1 MAFNFFNALLKSIS
15 IFCNF
20 WCKNV
25 PCMRYLHGY
34 LQKKIYV
41 TPRDFQK
48 ALMDIY
54 GIHELPCDINV
65 CDKNSLASIF
75 KWLVA
80 WKQDL
85 PRPKFSYEN
94 LSPSATLSYTV
105 TKKWKSFF
113 IEGFEATKGPHFDRV
128 LFRFHS
134 DSVLFMF
141 LSDRVLFRS
150 PSWVHSDRL
159 FFRVLNDRS
168 FFCPA
173 CRYFFIKTCFLVLK
187 TGFLCYIIFSKRSS
201 HLN

>member
-1 MAFNFFNALLKSIS
+1 MQFFGVKTFPAWDMKLCYFLEI
-15 IFCNF
+15 
-20 WCKNV
+20 
-25 PCMRYLHGY
+25 YLHGY
-34 LQKKIYV
+34 LQKKICV
-41 TPRDFQK
+41 TTRDFQK

-54 GIHELPCDINV
+54 GINELPCDINV
-65 CDKNSLASIF
+65 CYKNSLTSIF

-113 IEGFEATKGPHFDRV
+113 IEGFEATRGPHFDRV

-134 DSVLFMF
+134 DSALFMF
-141 LSDRVLFRS
+141 LSDKVLFTS
-150 PSWVHSDRL
+150 PPWVPSDRL
-159 FFRVLNDRS
+159 FFRVLNNRS
-168 FFCPA
+168 FFVRHVA
-173 CRYFFIKTCFLVLK
+173 IFFIKTFFFVLK
-187 TGFLCYIIFSKRSS
+187 TGFLFYIIFSKRSS

>member
-1 MAFNFFNALLKSIS
+1 MQFFGVKTFPAWDMKLCYFLEI
-15 IFCNF
+15 
-20 WCKNV
+20 
-25 PCMRYLHGY
+25 YLHGY
-34 LQKKIYV
+34 LQKKICV
-41 TPRDFQK
+41 TTRDFQK

-54 GIHELPCDINV
+54 GINELPCDINV
-65 CDKNSLASIF
+65 CYKNSLASIF

-113 IEGFEATKGPHFDRV
+113 IEGFEATRGPHFDRV

-134 DSVLFMF
+134 DSALFMF
-141 LSDRVLFRS
+141 LSDKVLFMS
-150 PSWVHSDRL
+150 PPWVPSDRL
-159 FFRVLNDRS
+159 FFRVLNNRS
-168 FFCPA
+168 FFVRHVA
-173 CRYFFIKTCFLVLK
+173 IFFIKTFFFVLK
-187 TGFLCYIIFSKRSS
+187 TGFLFYIIFSKRSS